1 MLFGARLLQKTAML
15 VTSAER
21 EVEPSMKDK
30 VTAHFLLLF
39 SFIAAH

>member
-21 EVEPSMKDK
+21 EVEPSMPTGLDGG
-30 VTAHFLLLF
+30 TT
-39 SFIAAH
+39 